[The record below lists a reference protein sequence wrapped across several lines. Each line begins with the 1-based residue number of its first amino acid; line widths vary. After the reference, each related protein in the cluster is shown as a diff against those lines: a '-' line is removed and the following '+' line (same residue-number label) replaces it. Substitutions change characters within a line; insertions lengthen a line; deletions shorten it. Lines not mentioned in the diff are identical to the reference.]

1 MKKKRELEIVT
12 TAALLHDIGKFL
24 RRAKQ
29 KSVTHQEASEL
40 AVLND
45 LKQGLSRYFNE
56 DEIKEIAAICR
67 NHHYERDRIKGID
80 EKTKSVAT
88 GDRLSAGLD
97 RHSMDKIEYEEK
109 SATEKSLLISI
120 FEEISFKEN
129 KKIQAI
135 SQLLGGEVNVKV
147 YRFQKL
153 TPDSAFPVEK
163 HKYVTAETDYSNLWD
178 EFVKEFN
185 KIEPTENFNL
195 FFEAMKSIIIKYT
208 WCIPSST
215 YSPRGFTLPDVPLCD
230 HLLSSAAIATA
241 THRLKLENAKKSSF
255 LILSG
260 DFSGIQKFIFSRY
273 GESKKEAAKI
283 LRAKSLAVSLA
294 LEIVIDEIVKT
305 FNVNRSV
312 ILLNAG
318 GKFKAILPDIN
329 GEEKIKTLKRKMEEK
344 LIKNHYGI
352 LSINLAF
359 VKAEEKDFE
368 KENFRKKLEELS
380 LKEAEEKFKTF
391 EIKDTDRFA
400 ITNYI
405 DSLHGEQPCEICGL
419 RPRENSKNSCSL
431 CNHLSDI
438 GKNLPKS
445 TFMVIK
451 PSEKFYPLPEIE
463 LYEANDKEELLN
475 RYREIEP
482 DEDVLIF
489 SIDDT
494 VCSSIPV
501 ANINVHLPKNNGKIE
516 DVVKICMQEKEIENT
531 SIKTFEQLGC
541 ESLQEENGEIYGK
554 PFIAVLKADV
564 DNLGFIFLD
573 GFLEER
579 SSNENGE
586 EKVNNLY
593 SVSRVMYLSRMM
605 NYFFTAV
612 LTEKIKR
619 DFPDIYTVFAGGDDL
634 FLIGPWEQIIKFTK
648 EMRKEF
654 KRYTADN
661 PDITISSGIFITK
674 PSIPVYSL
682 AEGGEEQLEIAKKK
696 KNRVAVFNKSVTYE
710 DFCKLLE
717 ISEKLEKEIKEGKVS
732 TALAY
737 RLIELSDMA
746 NKIYKNSKNA
756 LWKAYLSYAV
766 YRNYGRNG
774 KVKDEERE
782 RFLKDWIELIENF
795 SQNISK
801 KEKENTL
808 YIAIAKALYRR
819 RRYGKL
825 YSAKKK

>member
-1 MKKKRELEIVT
+1 MNKTRELEIVT

-24 RRAKQ
+24 RRAKH
-29 KSVTHQEASEL
+29 KSITHQEASEL

-45 LKQGLSRYFNE
+45 LKEGLKKYFSE
-56 DEIKEIAAICR
+56 DEIKEIATICR
-67 NHHYERDRIKGID
+67 SHHYERDKIKEID
-80 EKTKSVAT
+80 EKTKAVAT

-109 SATEKSLLISI
+109 SATEKSPLISI
-120 FEEISFKEN
+120 FEEVSFEKN
-129 KKIQAI
+129 RKIQTI
-135 SQLLGGEVNVKV
+135 SQLLGGDVNVKI
-147 YRFQKL
+147 YKFQKL
-153 TPDSAFPVEK
+153 TPKTAFPVEK
-163 HKYVTAETDYSNLWD
+163 YEHTTADTDYDNLWD
-178 EFVKEFN
+178 KFVKEFN
-185 KIEPTENFNL
+185 HIEPTKNFNL

-241 THRLKLENAKKSSF
+241 AHRLKLENAKGNGF

-283 LRAKSLAVSLA
+283 LRAKSLTVSLA
-294 LEIVIDEIVKT
+294 LEMVINEIVEI

-312 ILLNAG
+312 VFLNAG
-318 GKFKAILPDIN
+318 GKFKAVLPDID
-329 GEEKIKTLKRKMEEK
+329 GENRIKSFKRKIEER

-359 VKAEEKDFE
+359 VKAKEEDFE

-391 EIKDTDRFA
+391 EIKNTDKFA
-400 ITNYI
+400 LTDYI

-419 RPRENSKNSCSL
+419 RPRENGESRCTL
-431 CNHLSDI
+431 CKHLSEI
-438 GKNLPKS
+438 GKELPKS
-445 TFMVIK
+445 LFMVVK
-451 PSEKFYPLPEIE
+451 PSKRFYPLPEIE
-463 LYEANDKEELLN
+463 LYKSNDKEKLLS
-475 RYREIEP
+475 RYRKANS
-482 DEDVLIF
+482 DENVLIF
-489 SIDDT
+489 SMDDT
-494 VCSSIPV
+494 VCSSVPV
-501 ANINVHLPKNNGKIE
+501 SNVNVHLPENDDRIKETIKVCMEDEGIEKN
-516 DVVKICMQEKEIENT
+516 

-541 ESLQEENGEIYGK
+541 ESLYEENGEIYGK

-579 SSNENGE
+579 SSDKSGE

-605 NYFFTAV
+605 NYFFTSV
-612 LTEKIKR
+612 LTEMIEKR
-619 DFPDIYTVFAGGDDL
+619 FPDIYTVFAGGDDL
-634 FLIGPWEQIIKFTK
+634 FLIGPWEQIIEFTK
-648 EMRKEF
+648 EMQKEF
-654 KRYTADN
+654 KRYTANN
-661 PDITISSGIFITK
+661 PDITISSGIFVTK

-682 AEGGEEQLEIAKKK
+682 AEGGEEQLEIAKKE
-696 KNRVAVFNKSVTYE
+696 KNRVAIFNRSVTYDE
-710 DFCKLLE
+710 FCELLE
-717 ISEKLEKEIKEGKVS
+717 ISRTLENEIKEEKIS

-737 RLIELSDMA
+737 KLIELSEMA
-746 NKIYKNSKNA
+746 NKIYENSKNA

-766 YRNYGRNG
+766 YRNYGKSKKAGN
-774 KVKDEERE
+774 EEKE
-782 RFLKDWIELIENF
+782 KFLKKWIEYVEKF

-825 YSAKKK
+825 RTANN